1 MSWPGW
7 LCNWLHDGGWK
18 HAGYSP
24 QDWCKAQVGM
34 QPSFYDLF
42 HPQVLEHGSEA
53 LRFSATG
60 FYSWCSD
67 MGCMNPSVAWGTYST
82 VYGER
87 NSQRVLLEPSIQPYF
102 CSQLHFYLQLPEFLT
117 FRTSLVKTCRLQ
129 LCLSPSFALQNC
141 LRLHLTQGT
150 KMKIQTAPRFSGVRR
165 PRVEMV
171 FPRMVVQLGDLLLV
185 VHFHGFSG

>member
-67 MGCMNPSVAWGTYST
+67 MRCMNPSVAWGTYST

-87 NSQRVLLEPSIQPYF
+87 NSQRVLLEPSIQHNPTILLF
-102 CSQLHFYLQLPEFLT
+102 STSFLANNSQSSYPFAPHWLKHAGFNSVYRPLLPSKTAYDFI
-117 FRTSLVKTCRLQ
+117 SLKVPRWKY
-129 LCLSPSFALQNC
+129 
-141 LRLHLTQGT
+141 RLHR
-150 KMKIQTAPRFSGVRR
+150 ASA
-165 PRVEMV
+165 V
-171 FPRMVVQLGDLLLV
+171 FGDLEWKWC
-185 VHFHGFSG
+185 FREW

>member
-42 HPQVLEHGSEA
+42 HPQALEHGSEA

-67 MGCMNPSVAWGTYST
+67 MGCMNPSVAWGTST
-82 VYGER
+82 VYGKR

-102 CSQLHFYLQLPEFLT
+102 CSQLHFYLSNNSQSSYLFIALFCPPKLPT
-117 FRTSLVKTCRLQ
+117 TSSHSRYQDENTDCTTLQ
-129 LCLSPSFALQNC
+129 RCSE
-141 LRLHLTQGT
+141 T
-150 KMKIQTAPRFSGVRR
+150 
-165 PRVEMV
+165 
-171 FPRMVVQLGDLLLV
+171 
-185 VHFHGFSG
+185 